1 MEKVKAYRD
10 IAREIIT
17 KLGEQKHFTTSLI
30 RYQVIIDD
38 QSGNYL
44 LFRNGWKGETRIYGC
59 IIHIEVMD
67 DGKVWLHQD
76 STDYIVADLLLDKGI
91 PKEDIVLGFH
101 APVMR
106 PDTEF
111 SVG

>member
-1 MEKVKAYRD
+1 MEKVKSYRE
-10 IAREIIT
+10 IARTIIT
-17 KLGEQKHFTTSLI
+17 ELGKQKHFATSVI

-38 QSGNYL
+38 DSGNYL

-59 IIHIEVMD
+59 IVHIEVTD
-67 DGKVWLHQD
+67 EGKVWLHQD
-76 STDYIVADLLLDKGI
+76 STDYIVADMLLDKGI
-91 PKEDIVLGFH
+91 PKQDIVLGFH

-106 PDTEF
+106 ADTEF